1 MTMKNK
7 LQQWGYRVSVAAFS
21 MLAALFFC
29 VLVTSVGKNLIDMM
43 VRVGWAWRHPGN
55 YVGLW
60 AGFFAYGMFLFSLVI
75 PRVRHNLNWFMKFT
89 HELAHTLVALLFFA
103 RIKEFVVR
111 DRDCYVNY
119 KSGPIGYIPV
129 TLAPYCIPVYT
140 FMLFPFR
147 FVGDAGYMIVFDA
160 LIAFSYAFHI
170 HMFIRQTRLA
180 QPDIENCGTGRSAAF
195 IMFVHFTVL
204 ALILAIPKGGVLNAV
219 QRVFWKYPAQIL
231 GNPVEWFQEIIK
243 YF

>member
-60 AGFFAYGMFLFSLVI
+60 AGFFAYGMFLISLII

-89 HELAHTLVALLFFA
+89 HELAHTLVALLFFG
-103 RIKEFVVR
+103 I
-111 DRDCYVNY
+111 
-119 KSGPIGYIPV
+119 
-129 TLAPYCIPVYT
+129 
-140 FMLFPFR
+140 
-147 FVGDAGYMIVFDA
+147 IV
-160 LIAFSYAFHI
+160 LS
-170 HMFIRQTRLA
+170 
-180 QPDIENCGTGRSAAF
+180 
-195 IMFVHFTVL
+195 
-204 ALILAIPKGGVLNAV
+204 
-219 QRVFWKYPAQIL
+219 
-231 GNPVEWFQEIIK
+231 
-243 YF
+243 